1 MTVAT
6 PSSRTVAVVC
16 RHDQLLAAAAVLSCF
31 PPGVTPCLLVHE
43 PQPHDHGEYKRR
55 YARFRENF
63 DRRNE
68 LIGGEIGWKAAGA
81 SRVETLRVLQAAV
94 DDALQDLGPYRSWY
108 AHQLALHK
116 IVDRVQPAQALLLFD
131 GAIDALKLMGIG
143 NEELADGAFTQM
155 LPAGTPTYQLAVA
168 DDAELEAWVQ
178 AAWLHLRPG
187 EAVPDERV
195 ACRPGDAASCLCALR
210 DALRLG
216 QPLRSATGRGAA
228 VHQARGDSADEV
240 VLLEAR
246 NSADLLLGVLYAARS
261 ALGVVAY
268 AAPDRKAIDAAIDAV
283 EQQRQD
289 DSKHAQSQ
297 ANTASNGKAADH
309 PKLIGEIRRWFAS
322 RRAGSLEAVALAVSR
337 AVPAQVPALVGDA
350 AVTVMTDGIPYR
362 FLRVGGMQGDWAE
375 KPVGHISGDRAL
387 LMLNALHPPPPEAVG
402 TFDMMFDPGF
412 FEETAETRD
421 VLNALAGRRSYAL
434 VLKRETGSSASLM
447 HLTRHLPVEL
457 IYFNTHGSRQ
467 GIALSDQVIPSYKLA
482 QWLSLPSSPVIFN
495 SSCLSWLGV
504 GTEFVR
510 CGARGYVGTLW
521 SVLASDAAD
530 LARQSVR
537 RMVRDGQ
544 ACSAALCKTG
554 VDPMTAMA
562 YLFVGTA
569 SQRLQGAEP
578 SPLSDAERARS
589 HGLSLLLAAQAMLDS
604 HGQLRSDDHRRSTV
618 NPLLAEAD
626 RMIDD
631 VMTLDA
637 ASSDTFDLLMR
648 RRVVTSLLPTAE
660 NGTRMQDFLDDA
672 EQRVQVL
679 AADNPQRWR
688 LAWLRAQW
696 LEAQGRPLDARDH
709 LKAVTLP
716 DGVAHTAAAALERR
730 LSDLYKKT
738 GQAEQALAAAQR
750 ALAINERVPG
760 DNRVGVMAS
769 LGDVVQATLRLA
781 GREAEALAIAERGLT
796 LAGEL
801 HHDGDETVFELDI
814 ARIHHVNGQP
824 ALGEPFARSAL
835 KRARRNFEN
844 LQELAAVGSLCN
856 ILIATGR
863 LDEAATL
870 AQSGLDE
877 AQKLQ
882 RWTSVGDFLSNMA
895 HIERRRQQ
903 PQRAFAAMLAAA
915 RLFGSQ
921 GLPERL
927 QEVFHWVAN
936 DLQLPDDDALG
947 GPDLRVAEVAFVVA
961 STGEGKALHW
971 PVAFEG
977 VRVLH
982 RWARAQATPPPA
994 AVFDRLLAH
1003 EPKNG
1008 RTGPAELMG
1017 MTVRMLYAC
1026 AAIDSDNARAW
1037 ATHLD
1042 QATGG
1047 QDFTATATHTLERWK
1062 PTAPAP
1068 Q

>member
-1 MTVAT
+1 MTQPKPA
-6 PSSRTVAVVC
+6 SRTVAVVC
-16 RHDQLLAAAAVLSCF
+16 RHDQLTAAAAVLSCF
-31 PPGVTPCLLVHE
+31 PPDCTPLLMVHE
-43 PQPHDHGEYKRR
+43 PQPHDHAEFRRR
-55 YARFRENF
+55 YARFRGHF

-68 LIGGEIGWKAAGA
+68 LISGQIGWKAAGD
-81 SRVETLRVLQAAV
+81 SRVEQLRVLQAAV
-94 DDALQDLGPYRSWY
+94 DGALQDLGAYRSWC
-108 AHQLALHK
+108 AHQRALQQ
-116 IVDRVQPAQALLLFD
+116 IADRVRPTEALLLFD
-131 GAIDALKLMGIG
+131 GALDALKLLGITQ
-143 NEELADGAFTQM
+143 EAMADGAFTPM
-155 LPAGTPTYQLAVA
+155 LPQDTPTRPLAVA
-168 DDAELEAWVQ
+168 TAADLDAWVQ

-187 EAVPDERV
+187 EALPAERV
-195 ACRPGDAASCLCALR
+195 ACRAGDAAACLCALR

-216 QPLRSATGRGAA
+216 QPLRSATGRSAA
-228 VHQARGDSADEV
+228 VVQAHGASADEV
-240 VLLEAR
+240 VLLEASD
-246 NSADLLLGVLYAARS
+246 SADLLLGVLYAARNG
-261 ALGVVAY
+261 LGVLAY

-289 DSKHAQSQ
+289 DSKHVQSLASAAS
-297 ANTASNGKAADH
+297 ANDTTEQ
-309 PKLIGEIRRWFAS
+309 PKLIGQLRRWLAS
-322 RRAGSLEAVALAVSR
+322 RRTGSLEAVAQAVSQ
-337 AVPAQVPALVGDA
+337 AVPAQVPALVGNA

-362 FLRVGGMQGDWAE
+362 FLRMAGMQGDWAD
-375 KPVGHISGDRAL
+375 KPIGHISGDRAL

-412 FEETAETRD
+412 FKETAETRD
-421 VLNALAGRRSYAL
+421 VLNALVGRRSCAL
-434 VLKRETGSSASLM
+434 VLQGETGSSASLM

-482 QWLSLPSSPVIFN
+482 QWLSLPSRPVIFN

-521 SVLASDAAD
+521 SVLASDAAE
-530 LARQSVR
+530 LARQSVQ

-626 RMIDD
+626 RMIGD

-637 ASSDTFDLLMR
+637 ASSDTFDLLMQR
-648 RRVVTSLLPTAE
+648 LVVTSLLPAAE
-660 NGTRMQDFLDDA
+660 NGTRMQAFLDDA
-672 EQRVQVL
+672 EQRVQGL

-688 LAWLRAQW
+688 LAWLRAEW

-709 LKAVTLP
+709 LMAVTLP
-716 DGVAHTAAAALERR
+716 DGVANTAAAALERG
-730 LSDLYKKT
+730 LSDLYKKA

-760 DNRVGVMAS
+760 DNRVGVLTS
-769 LGDVVQATLRLA
+769 LGHVVQATLRLA
-781 GREAEALAIAERGLT
+781 GRKAEALASAERGLK

-801 HHDGDETVFELDI
+801 HHDSEQTVFELDI
-814 ARIHHVNGQP
+814 ARIHHANGQP

-835 KRARRNFEN
+835 KRARHNFEN
-844 LQELAAVGSLCN
+844 VQELAAVGSLCN
-856 ILIATGR
+856 ILIATDR
-863 LDEAATL
+863 LDEAADL

-947 GPDLRVAEVAFVVA
+947 GPDLRVAEAAFVVA
-961 STGEGKALHW
+961 STGEDKALHW
-971 PVAFEG
+971 PVAFQG

-1003 EPKNG
+1003 EQKEG
-1008 RTGPAELMG
+1008 ATGPAELMG

-1042 QATGG
+1042 KATGG
-1047 QDFTATATHTLERWK
+1047 QDFTTTATHTLERWR
-1062 PTAPAP
+1062 PH
-1068 Q
+1068 